1 MITEETLYL
10 LSNIFDI
17 SEKISIISCVVI
29 FILDKIE
36 IYDEYDN
43 NYEIIQF
50 SYIFQ
55 IIYLILHGIIGSFYR
70 NPSFTYLLINCI
82 LVNLINIYLL
92 VLLLR
97 GIKILLAFFKES
109 LEDKYYKINFNKSR
123 EIKKL
128 NEEFDK
134 YQEIKNEK
142 LEKIN
147 ELEDRIDEIDFFIQ
161 DDNIWLN
168 KINSVSSYIKQK
180 NFHQAALK
188 MYLAGF
194 SYYQRFNVDSLN
206 SDFFYFLFQST
217 RLYYFDKNYEN
228 GNFLLG
234 NISKSNK
241 QITLNI
247 SDKSYTC
254 NTLFSFMNITDEGEK
269 IRRGL
274 LIGVMLIEVHMEKKA
289 IEVII
294 PCKNLLEKTIGS
306 DNDIIRKLN
315 TLIKNTYSDM
325 DIVNYRFDDL
335 TKTFLET
342 FNQFKLEQSL
352 FMQKIL
358 RTLNDYKAD
367 VDSRFSQMDAKLSNL
382 SSDLRS
388 GLSTIDCNLNSLSKN
403 MESNYSSMNS
413 KFDSTI
419 NKIDKNSQTIQSIYN
434 KFY

>member
-367 VDSRFSQMDAKLSNL
+367 VDSRFSQMDSKLSNL